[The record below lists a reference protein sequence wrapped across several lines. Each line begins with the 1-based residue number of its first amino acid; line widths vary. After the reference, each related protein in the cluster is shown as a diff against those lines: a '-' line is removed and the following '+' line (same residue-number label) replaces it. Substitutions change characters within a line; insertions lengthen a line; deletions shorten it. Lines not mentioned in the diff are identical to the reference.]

1 MTKFTLAICVTPLP
15 MLDEYPEIRPNWDD
29 NPSSKFYKKQSV
41 AIKSKPNETSDSE
54 GTGLQVWTNGKNCY
68 VWYFKSKR
76 YHASKIN
83 YFTETGPIKKLIT
96 DFIKTKFNYTDKLE
110 IVFSVKDFEEIAA
123 TSRSIET
130 TNEKGEEITIYDYL
144 LEKQVL
150 AKIIEGEREQHMIY
164 DEETELAAS
173 NVVPPESTGKYTWA
187 ELIKAITRFTKEYNL
202 FFSPADTIIDFLPY
216 YYAKEFLEQTFTFKG
231 WENQERVPYTRE
243 GVISRMKNRHAFLSE
258 KLEDNREMSIAKA
271 TIQLQTLCWLL
282 GDNQFD
288 DNDPKY
294 ILSYVRDA
302 YLGGEHQKESE
313 DGSQWLY

>member
-1 MTKFTLAICVTPLP
+1 MVNYSMAICVTPLP
-15 MLDEYPEIRPNWDD
+15 ILDEYPEIRPNWD
-29 NPSSKFYKKQSV
+29 NCPSSKYFRKQSV
-41 AIKSKPNETSDSE
+41 AIRSKPKSKFYESEDS
-54 GTGLQVWTNGKNCY
+54 GLTGLQVWTNEKNCY
-68 VWYFKSKR
+68 VWYLKSER
-76 YHASKIN
+76 CHSSKITF
-83 YFTETGPIKKLIT
+83 FTETGPIKKLIT

-123 TSRSIET
+123 TSRSIEIK
-130 TNEKGEEITIYDYL
+130 NEKGEEITIYDSL

-288 DNDPKY
+288 DDDPYRIK
-294 ILSYVRDA
+294 SHVESM
-302 YLGGEHQKESE
+302 YLNGEKNIE
-313 DGSQWLY
+313 DD